1 MLLITGRSGAGK
13 SSIINAILGFLP
25 FEGEILLNG
34 RDLDPGD
41 KHLFTTLLQDDYL
54 FGTSIRENLKIGNP
68 EASDE
73 ILFEA
78 LKLVELDSF
87 VRELPDG
94 LDTMVGPLG
103 LNFSGGE
110 KQRLKLARVLLRE
123 TPIVILDEPFEFLD
137 AQMVERISLNV
148 LGALRDKAVLVVS
161 HLSLPIAAKAIT
173 L

>member
-1 MLLITGRSGAGK
+1 M
-13 SSIINAILGFLP
+13 
-25 FEGEILLNG
+25 
-34 RDLDPGD
+34 
-41 KHLFTTLLQDDYL
+41 
-54 FGTSIRENLKIGNP
+54 
-68 EASDE
+68 
-73 ILFEA
+73 FEA

-161 HLSLPIAAKAIT
+161 HLNLPIAAKAIT